1 MAYLGT
7 KPNVATS
14 LQDNIV
20 TSDKINDGAVQT
32 ADIAN
37 SAVTPAKLSTGAPT
51 WNTSGG
57 LMIGQTT
64 SQGTLTVNGNI
75 TPTAP
80 PNSAWGLDFAPGTGS
95 GSFVSLANNATYNL
109 STGSGLVFIA
119 DNAAAGF
126 AQIFL
131 MYGTSFVTNIS
142 GSLFTPTQGTAGKV
156 NVYVVFSPSVNYQI
170 QNLSGTTINLFI
182 GTIRLRAST

>member
-7 KPNVATS
+7 KPANQIIDSTLIA
-14 LQDNIV
+14 
-20 TSDKINDGAVQT
+20 DGVITT
-32 ADIAN
+32 ADLAN

-80 PNSAWGLDFAPGTGS
+80 PASSWGLDFAPSTGS
-95 GSFVSLANNATYNL
+95 GSFVSLANNTTYNL

-119 DNAAAGF
+119 DNAAEGF

-131 MYGTSFVTNIS
+131 MFGTTTITNIS
-142 GSLFTPTQGTAGKV
+142 GSLFTPTQGTSSKI
-156 NVYVVFSPSVNYQI
+156 NVYVVFTPGVNYQI
-170 QNLSGTTINLFI
+170 QNLSGSTKNLYI
-182 GTIRLRAST
+182 ATIRLRAST